1 MTSPNIAYRSVP
13 DCGQLVAGLV
23 EAAVQNNDRGDAA
36 AQQQP
41 EESQHEAAELVVVA
55 AEAVVEARAAPVQG
69 EAEVVPVDDD
79 LGVPQLRRVEQLPP
93 RGEVG
98 GESADSHPVMMG
110 ILSAII
116 TPAAADIFMS

>member
-1 MTSPNIAYRSVP
+1 MG
-13 DCGQLVAGLV
+13 DCGQLVSALV
-23 EAAVQNNDRGDAA
+23 EAAVQDDYGGDVA

-55 AEAVVEARAAPVQG
+55 AEAVVEARAAPVEG

-98 GESADSHPVMMG
+98 GESPDSHPVMS

-116 TPAAADIFMS
+116 TPAAADIF

>member
-13 DCGQLVAGLV
+13 DSGQLVTALV
-23 EAAVQNNDRGDAA
+23 EAAVQDDNGCDAA

-41 EESQHEAAELVVVA
+41 EESHHQGVELVVVA
-55 AEAVVEARAAPVQG
+55 AEAVVEARAAPVEG

-79 LGVPQLRRVEQLPP
+79 LGVPQLRRVEQLPS

-98 GESADSHPVMMG
+98 GESPDSHPVMG

>member
-1 MTSPNIAYRSVP
+1 MSA
-13 DCGQLVAGLV
+13 LV
-23 EAAVQNNDRGDAA
+23 EAAVQDDYGGDAA

-55 AEAVVEARAAPVQG
+55 AEAVVEARAAPVEG

-116 TPAAADIFMS
+116 TPAADISDVLDNCEL

>member
-1 MTSPNIAYRSVP
+1 MA
-13 DCGQLVAGLV
+13 ALV

-98 GESADSHPVMMG
+98 GESADSHPGMG

>member
-1 MTSPNIAYRSVP
+1 MS
-13 DCGQLVAGLV
+13 GLV
-23 EAAVQNNDRGDAA
+23 EAAVQDDYGGDAA

-55 AEAVVEARAAPVQG
+55 AEAVVEARAAPVEG

-98 GESADSHPVMMG
+98 GESADSHPG
-110 ILSAII
+110 ILSYLQLLLLLQISV
-116 TPAAADIFMS
+116 TDVLDNCEL